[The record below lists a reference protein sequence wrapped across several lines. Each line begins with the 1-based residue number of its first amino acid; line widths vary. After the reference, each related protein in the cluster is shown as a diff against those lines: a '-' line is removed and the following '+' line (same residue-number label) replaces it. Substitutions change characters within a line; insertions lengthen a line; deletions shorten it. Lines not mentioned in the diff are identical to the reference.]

1 MRAGVDPGNTVPGN
15 KTAREQGFT
24 RLVSLL
30 KEMKTAS
37 IPINSSKTVAK
48 KSSTA
53 KPAASCHSTT
63 GDGCNNVSVAAS
75 LNTSLQDQLD
85 RITQNTR
92 ALVQPERLA
101 VSEQMISDL
110 FSTGIE
116 DRILPVGAQAPS
128 FTLEDARTGKLVNSA
143 DLLAL
148 GPLVVNFFRGRWCP
162 YCVTELETWRELHP
176 QLRERGALLVAISPQ
191 TTRQNN
197 FALQQH
203 ALTFPLLADPGAVVA
218 EQFGLAYS
226 VPPEYRRYYQSI
238 LINIPFNNA
247 GLNYQTATEAKL
259 APSSPR
265 RLRHRAGRNHPL
277 QRGPRRLPSSPRT
290 GRHTCRTLSR

>member
-1 MRAGVDPGNTVPGN
+1 
-15 KTAREQGFT
+15 
-24 RLVSLL
+24 
-30 KEMKTAS
+30 
-37 IPINSSKTVAK
+37 
-48 KSSTA
+48 
-53 KPAASCHSTT
+53 
-63 GDGCNNVSVAAS
+63 VAAS

-101 VSEQMISDL
+101 VSEQMVADL

-116 DRILPVGAQAPS
+116 ERVLPVGAQAPS
-128 FTLEDARTGKLVNSA
+128 FTLEDARTGKPVNSA

-162 YCVTELETWRELHP
+162 YCVTELETWRELLP
-176 QLRERGALLVAISPQ
+176 QLRERGALFVAISPQ

-247 GLNYQTATEAKL
+247 GLNYQTATEA
-259 APSSPR
+259 SW
-265 RLRHRAGRNHPL
+265 
-277 QRGPRRLPSSPRT
+277 RLPLPGVLVIAQDGTIIFSEAHADFRVRPEPADI
-290 GRHTCRTLSR
+290 LAAL